1 MVGAF
6 STLLTDL
13 SKDFDCFPH
22 ELLIAKRHEYG
33 FDITLLNLLYGHID
47 HCKHCF
53 MELHWDQL

>member
-6 STLLTDL
+6 STLLTDP

-33 FDITLLNLLYGHID
+33 FDITLLNILYGHID
-47 HCKHCF
+47 HCKHYF
-53 MELHWDQL
+53 MELH